1 MDLEER
7 LRMLESATIDQL
19 RDMRDGLKFS
29 IEQQEDDIARL
40 TRALRLDRSLFVI
53 VLEFYMRR
61 FLALNVKER
70 EV

>member
-61 FLALNVKER
+61 FLALNAKER